1 MQEKR
6 FITTLF
12 AYITRNIAKTINHSV
27 PLDCVSLFVHT
38 LLTKMARPLT
48 TAMDNQEYGNQSP
61 SRQHISSTLLVT
73 IPTAIPSSGS
83 SETGSE
89 DGYVMIGNGVEIDAA
104 NRSSASPIFDML
116 VRTGQIEDDVTMQGI
131 EQELLSGRTSMTRLC
146 INSTSSESCMPK
158 LPSPMGSLFR
168 SSTVPTHQMYGEMT
182 NHPPS
187 LRLDAWSEI
196 YAHNFMVRG
205 GNYLNDNKKVC
216 SESSLFQLL
225 TVDLVCSD
233 APNFQ
238 GLCSHPNERIQLA
251 LQKERETGMKQL
263 PSFVF
268 AVNLCVPAAAST
280 TPTGTTPVKS
290 PSKSKS
296 TNCYH
301 LVAYFGIEDISII
314 TTNHQSSAIGR
325 LCHQFFFGNCD
336 KFRDMTFKL
345 IPRIAEGNFVVR
357 KAVGSKPSILGKK
370 LRQYYIRTDRFMELI
385 VDIGSDSVATRIVK
399 LALGY
404 AKSLTV
410 DMMFVLEGTTNDTLP
425 ERILGGVRVKEVD
438 FKNKDGQR
446 ACEKV

>member
-1 MQEKR
+1 
-6 FITTLF
+6 
-12 AYITRNIAKTINHSV
+12 
-27 PLDCVSLFVHT
+27 
-38 LLTKMARPLT
+38 MARPRI
-48 TAMDNQEYGNQSP
+48 AMENEPSQS
-61 SRQHISSTLLVT
+61 RA
-73 IPTAIPSSGS
+73 IPTTSFVTVPAVVPSSGS
-83 SETGSE
+83 SEAGSDE
-89 DGYVMIGNGVEIDAA
+89 GYVMIGNGVEIDAE
-104 NRSSASPIFDML
+104 RGTSPIFEML
-116 VRTGQIEDDVTMQGI
+116 VGNVPPMGTICGARSQSTTLIADANTPH
-131 EQELLSGRTSMTRLC
+131 ELLAGRVTRLS
-146 INSTSSESCMPK
+146 ITSNNSESAPK

-168 SSTVPTHQMYGEMT
+168 SSTVPNNQMYSEMT

-196 YAHNFMVRG
+196 FAHNFMVRG
-205 GNYLNDNKKVC
+205 SNYLNDNKKVC

-238 GLCSHPNERIQLA
+238 GLCSHPHERIQQA
-251 LQKERETGMKQL
+251 LQKEKATGIKQL

-290 PSKSKS
+290 PSKVKS

-314 TTNHQSSAIGR
+314 TTNHQRTAIGR
-325 LCHQFFFGNCD
+325 LCHQFFFGESD
-336 KFRDMTFKL
+336 KFRDTTFKL

-410 DMMFVLEGTTNDTLP
+410 DMMFVLEGATDETLP
-425 ERILGGVRVKEVD
+425 ERILGGVRVKEID

-446 ACEKV
+446 ACVKM

>member
-1 MQEKR
+1 
-6 FITTLF
+6 
-12 AYITRNIAKTINHSV
+12 
-27 PLDCVSLFVHT
+27 
-38 LLTKMARPLT
+38 MARPH
-48 TAMDNQEYGNQSP
+48 TATESEQYTSGQSQP
-61 SRQHISSTLLVT
+61 RQILASSLATV
-73 IPTAIPSSGS
+73 PAAVPSSGS
-83 SETGSE
+83 SEAGSE
-89 DGYVMIGNGVEIDAA
+89 EGYVMIGRGVEIDTAT
-104 NRSSASPIFDML
+104 RSSSPIFDML
-116 VRTGQIEDDVTMQGI
+116 VRTDLVHTLPPPA
-131 EQELLSGRTSMTRLC
+131 LLFGANGRNTS
-146 INSTSSESCMPK
+146 NNSESVPK
-158 LPSPMGSLFR
+158 LPSPMGSLTR
-168 SSTVPTHQMYGEMT
+168 SSTVPNNQMYGVMT

-196 YAHNFMVRG
+196 FAHSFMVRG
-205 GNYLNDNKKVC
+205 ANYLNDSKKVC

-225 TVDLVCSD
+225 TVDLVCSS

-251 LQKERETGMKQL
+251 LQKEKDTGIKQL

-290 PSKSKS
+290 PNKSKT

-314 TTNHQSSAIGR
+314 TTNHQKTAIGR
-325 LCHQFFFGNCD
+325 LCHQFFFGDCD
-336 KFRDMTFKL
+336 KFRDTTFKL
-345 IPRIAEGNFVVR
+345 IPRIAEGNFVVK

-410 DMMFVLEGTTNDTLP
+410 DMMFVLEGATNDTLP
-425 ERILGGVRVKEVD
+425 ERILGGVRVKEID

-446 ACEKV
+446 ACVQV

>member
-1 MQEKR
+1 
-6 FITTLF
+6 
-12 AYITRNIAKTINHSV
+12 
-27 PLDCVSLFVHT
+27 
-38 LLTKMARPLT
+38 MAGPRI
-48 TAMDNQEYGNQSP
+48 AMDNEPAQ
-61 SRQHISSTLLVT
+61 SRQISTTSFVT
-73 IPTAIPSSGS
+73 VPAAVPSSGS
-83 SETGSE
+83 SEADSE
-89 DGYVMIGNGVEIDAA
+89 EGFVMIGNGIEIDAE
-104 NRSSASPIFDML
+104 RSTSPIFDML
-116 VRTGQIEDDVTMQGI
+116 VGSGAPPPGSICGSRSVSTSDVNTPHESVTGRV
-131 EQELLSGRTSMTRLC
+131 TRLS
-146 INSTSSESCMPK
+146 ITSNNSESVPK
-158 LPSPMGSLFR
+158 LPSPLGSLFR
-168 SSTVPTHQMYGEMT
+168 SSTVPNHPMYSEMT

-196 YAHNFMVRG
+196 FAHNFMVRG
-205 GNYLNDNKKVC
+205 SNYLNDSKKVC

-238 GLCSHPNERIQLA
+238 GLCSHPHERIQKA
-251 LQKERETGMKQL
+251 LQKEKVTGVQQL
-263 PSFVF
+263 PPFVF

-280 TPTGTTPVKS
+280 TPTAGTTPVKS
-290 PSKSKS
+290 PNKSKS

-314 TTNHQSSAIGR
+314 TTNHQSTAIGR
-325 LCHQFFFGNCD
+325 LCHKFFFGDCD
-336 KFRDMTFKL
+336 KFRDSTFKL

-370 LRQYYIRTDRFMELI
+370 LQQYYIRTDRFMELI

-425 ERILGGVRVKEVD
+425 ERILGGVRVKEID

-446 ACEKV
+446 ACLKL

>member
-1 MQEKR
+1 
-6 FITTLF
+6 
-12 AYITRNIAKTINHSV
+12 
-27 PLDCVSLFVHT
+27 
-38 LLTKMARPLT
+38 MAGPRI
-48 TAMDNQEYGNQSP
+48 AMDNEPSQSLA
-61 SRQHISSTLLVT
+61 ISTTPFVT
-73 IPTAIPSSGS
+73 VPAVIPSSGS
-83 SETGSE
+83 SEAGSDE
-89 DGYVMIGNGVEIDAA
+89 GYVMIGNGVEIDTE
-104 NRSSASPIFDML
+104 RSSSPIFEML
-116 VRTGQIEDDVTMQGI
+116 VGNVPPSGTICGARSQSTTLIADVNTPH
-131 EQELLSGRTSMTRLC
+131 ELLAGRVTRLS
-146 INSTSSESCMPK
+146 ITSNNSESVPK

-168 SSTVPTHQMYGEMT
+168 SSTVPNNQMYSEMT

-196 YAHNFMVRG
+196 FAHNFVVRG
-205 GNYLNDNKKVC
+205 SNYLNDNKKVC

-233 APNFQ
+233 APNFR
-238 GLCSHPNERIQLA
+238 GLCSHPHERIQQA
-251 LQKERETGMKQL
+251 LQKEKATGIKQL

-268 AVNLCVPAAAST
+268 AVNLCVPAAALTS
-280 TPTGTTPVKS
+280 PTGTTPVKS
-290 PSKSKS
+290 PSKAKS

-314 TTNHQSSAIGR
+314 TTNHQSTAIGR
-325 LCHQFFFGNCD
+325 LCHQFFFGESD
-336 KFRDMTFKL
+336 KFRDTTFKL

-410 DMMFVLEGTTNDTLP
+410 DMMFVLEGATDETLP
-425 ERILGGVRVKEVD
+425 ERILGGVRVKEID

-446 ACEKV
+446 ACVKL

>member
-1 MQEKR
+1 MTMEHEPTKSR
-6 FITTLF
+6 PITTPSF
-12 AYITRNIAKTINHSV
+12 ATVPAAIT
-27 PLDCVSLFVHT
+27 
-38 LLTKMARPLT
+38 
-48 TAMDNQEYGNQSP
+48 
-61 SRQHISSTLLVT
+61 
-73 IPTAIPSSGS
+73 SSGS
-83 SETGSE
+83 SEAGSE
-89 DGYVMIGNGVEIDAA
+89 EGYVMIGNGVVID
-104 NRSSASPIFDML
+104 NIDRSASPIFEML
-116 VRTGQIEDDVTMQGI
+116 VGDIEPQPGTVCGSRSVSTTLISDDNSQH
-131 EQELLSGRTSMTRLC
+131 QLLVGRVSRLSITSN
-146 INSTSSESCMPK
+146 NSDSVPK
-158 LPSPMGSLFR
+158 LPSPIGSLFR
-168 SSTVPTHQMYGEMT
+168 SSTVPNHQMYCAMT

-196 YAHNFMVRG
+196 FAHNFMVRG
-205 GNYLNDNKKVC
+205 ANYLNDNKKVC

-238 GLCSHPNERIQLA
+238 GLCSHPQERIQQA
-251 LQKERETGMKQL
+251 LQKERDTGIKQL

-280 TPTGTTPVKS
+280 TPTGTTSPMKS
-290 PSKSKS
+290 PNNKSKS

-301 LVAYFGIEDISII
+301 LVAYFGLDDISII
-314 TTNHQSSAIGR
+314 TTNHQSTAVGR
-325 LCHQFFFGNCD
+325 LCHHFFFGESNT
-336 KFRDMTFKL
+336 FRDSTFKL

-370 LRQYYIRTDRFMELI
+370 LQQYYVRTDRFMELI

-410 DMMFVLEGTTNDTLP
+410 DMMFVLEGATNDTLP

-438 FKNKDGQR
+438 FKNKDGPR
-446 ACEKV
+446 ACGKLQ